1 MHIYIHTFRE
11 MHVHTHARVHTCTY
25 IYVIING
32 IFEKIYLHFF
42 NEGRN
47 IQILSHKYMKH
58 ICII

>member
-1 MHIYIHTFRE
+1 MEYLQ
-11 MHVHTHARVHTCTY
+11 
-25 IYVIING
+25 
-32 IFEKIYLHFF
+32 KIYLHFF